1 MKFAAALIK
10 IFSGALTAVV
20 FGAFLYYTY
29 QYQTTKDA
37 EDLFT
42 ANMALIVFL
51 ISSVCFALLFIL
63 FDVYQSK
70 NTESDLVKLLK
81 SSDLNEN
88 SEKTNIADLLVKIAS
103 SSNMTNQILDGHF
116 KELNN
121 GLNTLNNSSEING
134 TNFQATLDQL
144 TVICGEISQYV
155 DSIKNEN
162 AKENQRAAGHSGNFD
177 VLVTTVSRL
186 SSDLNN
192 LNGRM
197 LDVVN
202 QISKNV
208 TTSIQSHTD
217 IDNEIKD
224 LLTKL
229 LLAKNG
235 VSPEIPLPAPQP
247 QNTPQDND
255 ALPPAEEEADEPEP
269 QSVADFY
276 EQHFKDIQENEE
288 EKAEAVPT
296 EVSEDE
302 EVLDENE
309 SRIDELLTA
318 PATDE
323 VIAPQSLDLTEP
335 QTESIAENQAA
346 DDTAEQEAKEPW
358 AEPMAAEISDAEQEY
373 SAQPDE
379 QPIASEPYAEQP
391 LELPAESYAE
401 QPAEQQAEEQ
411 QAPVSAADEEVI
423 PAAEAEEQ
431 TKQPIIAE
439 PAADWDNT
447 QNFTDSVLQPEDFE
461 LPAEV
466 SSPDLP
472 AAKEEP
478 VISDEPAIYDKPK
491 NEPYFE
497 QAPVKI
503 PASDFSLEA
512 SDPFNPSPEHFEDLK
527 QAVQTRGA
535 APVSLDLQ
543 DEEPVSL
550 DLPNEE
556 SNVKLD
562 DIFNDDFASEMA
574 DLDILK
580 DDTNNQNT
588 GEISV
593 EDLLADDKDPYN
605 PNK

>member
-10 IFSGALTAVV
+10 IFSGTLTAVV

-81 SSDLNEN
+81 SSDLNGN

-103 SSNMTNQILDGHF
+103 FSNLTNQLLDGHF

-121 GLNTLNNSSEING
+121 GLNTLNSSSEANS

-144 TVICGEISQYV
+144 TNICGEISQYV
-155 DSIKNEN
+155 DSIKTEN

-177 VLVTTVSRL
+177 VLVATVSRL

-192 LNGRM
+192 LNGRL

-208 TTSIQSHTD
+208 TASIQSHTD

-235 VSPEIPLPAPQP
+235 ESSEIPLPAPQ
-247 QNTPQDND
+247 DND
-255 ALPPAEEEADEPEP
+255 ILPAAAEEADEPEP

-309 SRIDELLTA
+309 SRIDELLSA

-335 QTESIAENQAA
+335 QAETLTESQAA
-346 DDTAEQEAKEPW
+346 EETAEQEAKEPW
-358 AEPMAAEISDAEQEY
+358 AEPLAAEINDAEQEY
-373 SAQPDE
+373 AAQPD
-379 QPIASEPYAEQP
+379 EQP
-391 LELPAESYAE
+391 LELPAEPYEEQPIELPAEPDTE

-411 QAPVSAADEEVI
+411 QAPVSAADEAVI
-423 PAAEAEEQ
+423 PAAEAEVQ
-431 TKQPIIAE
+431 ANQPIAAE
-439 PAADWDNT
+439 PSADWDNT

-461 LPAEV
+461 LPAEAEA
-466 SSPDLP
+466 PALP
-472 AAKEEP
+472 IAQDEP
-478 VISDEPAIYDKPK
+478 AISDEPAIYDKPE

-527 QAVQTRGA
+527 QAAQTSDA

-550 DLPNEE
+550 DLPSEE

-580 DDTNNQNT
+580 DDANNQNT
-588 GEISV
+588 REISV
-593 EDLLADDKDPYN
+593 EDLLADDNDPYN

>member
-10 IFSGALTAVV
+10 IFSGTLSAIV

-29 QYQTTKDA
+29 QYQISKDT
-37 EDLFT
+37 EYLFT

-51 ISSVCFALLFIL
+51 ISSVCFALLFVL

-81 SSDLNEN
+81 SSDLNGN

-162 AKENQRAAGHSGNFD
+162 VKENQRAAGHSGNFD

-192 LNGRM
+192 LNGRL

-208 TTSIQSHTD
+208 TASIQSHTD
-217 IDNEIKD
+217 IDNEIKE
-224 LLTKL
+224 LLQKI

-235 VSPEIPLPAPQP
+235 ENPDIKLNMMQSPDNNPQP
-247 QNTPQDND
+247 
-255 ALPPAEEEADEPEP
+255 AEDETNESEP

-288 EKAEAVPT
+288 EKSEAAPAEISA
-296 EVSEDE
+296 DAD
-302 EVLDENE
+302 VLNENE
-309 SRIDELLTA
+309 NRIDELLTT
-318 PATDE
+318 PVSDE
-323 VIAPQSLDLTEP
+323 VITPQSLDLTEH
-335 QTESIAENQAA
+335 QSEIFTEDKIA
-346 DDTAEQEAKEPW
+346 DDAALQEAQNPW
-358 AEPMAAEISDAEQEY
+358 EQPMADEIHDAEQEY
-373 SAQPDE
+373 SQSSENTELPILTADDTDIMPDNPE
-379 QPIASEPYAEQP
+379 TTIDFATNSETPAKLTENQNTDAASSLTENS
-391 LELPAESYAE
+391 ELPAEIESS
-401 QPAEQQAEEQ
+401 PLIEEQ
-411 QAPVSAADEEVI
+411 NKTASGLELASYEKPV
-423 PAAEAEEQ
+423 
-431 TKQPIIAE
+431 
-439 PAADWDNT
+439 
-447 QNFTDSVLQPEDFE
+447 
-461 LPAEV
+461 
-466 SSPDLP
+466 
-472 AAKEEP
+472 
-478 VISDEPAIYDKPK
+478 

-497 QAPVKI
+497 QTPVKN
-503 PASDFSLEA
+503 STNDFSLEA
-512 SDPFNPSPEHFEDLK
+512 SDPFNPSPEHYADISLTP
-527 QAVQTRGA
+527 QTA
-535 APVSLDLQ
+535 

-550 DLPNEE
+550 DAPNKD

-562 DIFNDDFASEMA
+562 DIFNDNFAMEMA

-580 DDTNNQNT
+580 DDNNNKNT